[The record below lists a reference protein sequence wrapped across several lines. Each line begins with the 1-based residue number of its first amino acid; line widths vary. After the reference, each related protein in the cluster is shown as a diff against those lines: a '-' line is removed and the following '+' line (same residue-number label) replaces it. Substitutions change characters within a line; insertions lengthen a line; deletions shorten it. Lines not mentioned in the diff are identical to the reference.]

1 MLRTNFIGGRGTLPN
16 VSGEERLRAQDATRK
31 PTMWE
36 RWDTARG
43 GCRLVLSCLVF
54 AQVVAAFV
62 PAPACPVSGCH
73 AGPGILSLRRGRG
86 GGGARVGAQSVC
98 RRTRP
103 LLGAR
108 MASAGGGAQGA
119 GEGLS
124 FRTFRSF
131 QLLEV
136 AAGSGELTMRQAY
149 AAARELASK
158 PAELKTLD
166 MMAALGAC
174 FIASEESVQDLT
186 LDDVWELVKDFET
199 MLVKPNVMTCTHLLG
214 ICVKLAEA
222 GRADHKDGI
231 AILEWAIKRGIRP
244 DAVMVAQVCL
254 CVSVCVCVCLCVS
267 VCIHAI
273 FIHTHVSGLLRL

>member
-1 MLRTNFIGGRGTLPN
+1 MRTNFLEAGDRGTFPN
-16 VSGEERLRAQDATRK
+16 VSGAERLRAQDATRK

-43 GCRLVLSCLVF
+43 GCRLVLSCLVS

-62 PAPACPVSGCH
+62 PVPACPVIGCH
-73 AGPGILSLRRGRG
+73 AGPGMLSLRRGRG
-86 GGGARVGAQSVC
+86 GGGARVSAQLVC
-98 RRTRP
+98 RRPRP
-103 LLGAR
+103 LFCAR

-149 AAARELASK
+149 GAARELASK
-158 PAELKTLD
+158 PAELTTLD

-199 MLVKPNVMTCTHLLG
+199 MLVKPNMMTCTHLLG
-214 ICVKLAEA
+214 ICVKLADA

-244 DAVMVAQVCL
+244 DAVMVAQVCVFACL
-254 CVSVCVCVCLCVS
+254 CMYVCVC
-267 VCIHAI
+267 IHI
-273 FIHTHVSGLLRL
+273 MFIHTHTHVSGLLR

>member
-1 MLRTNFIGGRGTLPN
+1 LRTNFLEAGDRGTFPN
-16 VSGEERLRAQDATRK
+16 VSGAERLRAQDATRK

-43 GCRLVLSCLVF
+43 GCRLVLSCLVS

-62 PAPACPVSGCH
+62 PVPACPVIGFH
-73 AGPGILSLRRGRG
+73 AGPGMLSLRRGRG
-86 GGGARVGAQSVC
+86 GGGARVSAQLVC
-98 RRTRP
+98 RRPRS
-103 LLGAR
+103 LFCAR

-149 AAARELASK
+149 GAARELASK
-158 PAELKTLD
+158 PAELTTLD

-199 MLVKPNVMTCTHLLG
+199 MLVKPNMMTCTHLLG
-214 ICVKLAEA
+214 ICVKLADA

-244 DAVMVAQVCL
+244 DAVMVAQVC
-254 CVSVCVCVCLCVS
+254 VCACLCMYVY
-267 VCIHAI
+267 VCIHNM
-273 FIHTHVSGLLRL
+273 FIYTHTHVSGLLR

>member
-1 MLRTNFIGGRGTLPN
+1 M
-16 VSGEERLRAQDATRK
+16 
-31 PTMWE
+31 
-36 RWDTARG
+36 
-43 GCRLVLSCLVF
+43 
-54 AQVVAAFV
+54 
-62 PAPACPVSGCH
+62 
-73 AGPGILSLRRGRG
+73 
-86 GGGARVGAQSVC
+86 SVHPIC
-98 RRTRP
+98 RRPRP

-149 AAARELASK
+149 AAARELASR
-158 PAELKTLD
+158 PAELTTLD

-199 MLVKPNVMTCTHLLG
+199 MLVKPNMMTCTHLLG
-214 ICVKLAEA
+214 ICVKLADA

-244 DAVMVAQVCL
+244 DAVMVAQVCVCACL
-254 CVSVCVCVCLCVS
+254 CMYVCVC
-267 VCIHAI
+267 IHNM
-273 FIHTHVSGLLRL
+273 FIYTHTHVSGLLR